1 MFIPK
6 KFKFKKQQKGK
17 VYNKIKIFSL
27 EFNQLRVGTIGLK
40 ALTASRFSSK
50 QIFTF
55 KQTINKY
62 LKKTGKLVLNLFPNI
77 PLTKKPLE
85 VRMGKG
91 KGAVATW
98 IFKIQPGFILCEIIT
113 DNKIK
118 AIETLHIVQKKLNF
132 KTKIIFN

>member
-6 KFKFKKQQKGK
+6 KVKFKKQQKGK
-17 VYNKIKIFSL
+17 LCNKIKIFSL
-27 EFNQLRVGTIGLK
+27 ELYQLHVGTIGLK

-50 QIFTF
+50 QVFTF

-62 LKKTGKLVLNLFPNI
+62 LKKTGKLILNLFPNI
-77 PLTKKPLE
+77 PITKKPLE

-91 KGAVATW
+91 KGSIDTW

-113 DNKIK
+113 DNKIC

-132 KTKIIFN
+132 KTKIIFT